1 MAQSK
6 QLQERIVLAVLL
18 VVAGLVW
25 FFYFGKT
32 KTASGNVA
40 ATGPYTPINAQDY
53 SVIFKELGETQST
66 VYKSSG
72 RNIFVAGP
80 VAPLPTAPNT
90 LASNTTKPG
99 PLYPTVPVPPEPPK
113 PVLPGKFFGYGSL
126 PTNGPRSAFLQE
138 GDDVHIVQEGDI
150 VGNHIR
156 ITHIGNDSIDYEDTV
171 TGKKNSSTL
180 ELPPAA

>member
-6 QLQERIVLAVLL
+6 QQQERIALAVLL
-18 VVAGLVW
+18 VIAGLVW

-32 KTASGNVA
+32 KTANGNVGG
-40 ATGPYTPINAQDY
+40 TGPYTPINAQDY

-80 VAPLPTAPNT
+80 VGPLPSGTVAAVNTA
-90 LASNTTKPG
+90 KPE

-126 PTNGPRSAFLQE
+126 PINGPRRAFLQE

>member
-6 QLQERIVLAVLL
+6 QQKERILLAVLL
-18 VVAGLVW
+18 VVAALVW

-32 KTASGNVA
+32 KTSSGGIA
-40 ATGPYTPINAQDY
+40 ATGAYAPINAEDY

-80 VAPLPTAPNT
+80 VAPLPQAATVVAN
-90 LASNTTKPG
+90 AKPERK
-99 PLYPTVPVPPEPPK
+99 YPTVPVPPEPPK

-126 PTNGPRSAFLQE
+126 PTNGPRRAFLQE
-138 GDDVHIVQEGDI
+138 GEDVHIVQEGDI

-171 TGKKNSSTL
+171 TGKKNTSTL

>member
-1 MAQSK
+1 MLQTK
-6 QLQERIVLAVLL
+6 QQRERIFLVVLL
-18 VVAGLVW
+18 VVAALVW
-25 FFYFGKT
+25 FFYFGKN
-32 KTASGNVA
+32 KTVSGKIAASG
-40 ATGPYTPINAQDY
+40 PYIAINAEDY
-53 SVIFKELGETQST
+53 SVIFKEMGETQST

-80 VAPLPTAPNT
+80 AVPLPAN
-90 LASNTTKPG
+90 
-99 PLYPTVPVPPEPPK
+99 PLVANPAAKMSRQYPTVPVPPEPPK

-126 PTNGPRSAFLQE
+126 PTTGPRRAFLQE

-171 TGKKNSSTL
+171 TGKKNTSTL